1 MRKIMVTKIIL
12 FLLTSSVLFCGCKSV
27 FPGLAVPTHEQLL
40 QADYGQYPENIE
52 EIVKEY
58 IRVSFFDPYSVRDL
72 RIEKPK
78 QNWYRPAGYRQQP
91 IYGYETRV
99 YCNAKNRMG
108 AYIGLKK
115 HFCFIRNGRV
125 IAWHDSDDAG
135 FRWLLFDD
143 KFDSTPEKYGQ

>member
-1 MRKIMVTKIIL
+1 MGKYIITKIN
-12 FLLTSSVLFCGCKSV
+12 LLLLICLLFCGCKSV

-52 EIVKEY
+52 GIVKNY
-58 IRVSFFDPYSVRDL
+58 INQSFFDPYSVRDL

-78 QNWYRPAGYRQQP
+78 QSWYRPAGFREQP

-108 AYIGLKK
+108 GYTGLKK
-115 HFCFIRNGRV
+115 TFCFIRNGRV
-125 IAWHDSDDAG
+125 IAFGDENEYE
-135 FRWLLFDD
+135 WLKYND
-143 KFDSTPEKYGQ
+143 KFDSMPERYGQ